1 MIVWGRVLALA
12 GRRRFGWG
20 VFGLFAM
27 LLSMHGVD
35 AADAPYLAVVPPAVA
50 SRPALKYPPQ
60 AIAARHQGE
69 VMLLIVVGKDGEPK
83 DIRVDHGSGFPELDA
98 AAVEAVEQWKFKPEL
113 KFGIP
118 VQSTIKLPVDFNLS
132 ILSGDRLPI
141 ATGALSDELL
151 RIELPQGNAFTAS
164 LETGNLIP
172 SHHVPFKPLAGQHA
186 FPGLPPDPSGYAQ
199 TLETAYHNAYVAA
212 SSHAE
217 PPASRCLIN
226 CLRTLWLAF
235 KDGSALILNVQDN
248 GSQAG
253 LMAIEGLP
261 SAEDAKVAANMAV
274 YLHQHP
280 GLDMRDWELREKTGD
295 SVNKARL
302 YYYDMPKDRVS
313 AMQRLAIGAP
323 LPPPAPPVPDDAS
336 AQEVCRRTLV
346 KGAEHTIVESAAQIP
361 VVTVVVDRSGQ
372 VEHEWIARSSGAKM
386 ADSSALNDAAHWTFN
401 GIACE
406 GQRVTESV
414 GMARR

>member
-1 MIVWGRVLALA
+1 MMVWGRVLALA

-118 VQSTIKLPVDFNLS
+118 VQATIKLPVDFNLS

-217 PPASRCLIN
+217 PLPDQLPAYALASLQGRIGPDSECPGQWLPGRADGHRGFAQCGRCKSRREHGRLSAPASRS
-226 CLRTLWLAF
+226 
-235 KDGSALILNVQDN
+235 G
-248 GSQAG
+248 
-253 LMAIEGLP
+253 
-261 SAEDAKVAANMAV
+261 
-274 YLHQHP
+274 H
-280 GLDMRDWELREKTGD
+280 
-295 SVNKARL
+295 ARL
-302 YYYDMPKDRVS
+302 GV
-313 AMQRLAIGAP
+313 A
-323 LPPPAPPVPDDAS
+323 
-336 AQEVCRRTLV
+336 
-346 KGAEHTIVESAAQIP
+346 
-361 VVTVVVDRSGQ
+361 
-372 VEHEWIARSSGAKM
+372 
-386 ADSSALNDAAHWTFN
+386 
-401 GIACE
+401 
-406 GQRVTESV
+406 
-414 GMARR
+414 